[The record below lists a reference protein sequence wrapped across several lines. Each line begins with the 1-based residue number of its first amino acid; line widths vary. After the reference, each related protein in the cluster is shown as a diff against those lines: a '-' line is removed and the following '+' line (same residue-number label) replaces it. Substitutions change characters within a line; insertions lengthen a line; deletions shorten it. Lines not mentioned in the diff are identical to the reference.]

1 MTVEAPAATV
11 SAAESLVRLLE
22 DYGVEY
28 VFGTCGHTNIA
39 LLDALGRSPVTFVIA
54 RHEQAAAHAADG
66 YARASGRP
74 GVLLLH
80 VGPGMMNAVTGVAT
94 AAMDS
99 VPLIAI
105 SGDVPSYYRGR
116 HPHQEVNLHADAD
129 QTAIYRPFVKRA
141 WHVHRAEDLARFT
154 ERAFWTAT
162 SGRPG
167 AVLLNVPMDL
177 FSREVAAA
185 ARPLPERPA
194 APGLPAPVARRI
206 AARLAGAERPLI
218 YLGGGL
224 RGAAG
229 RDALLSLAGH
239 LDIPIAHSLM
249 GKGAVPDDHP
259 LLLGMPG
266 FWGLETTN
274 DYAREADVV
283 LALATRFAETDASS
297 WEPAYTWNLG
307 GGPGTGRLIQV
318 DIDAAEIGRNY
329 PVEIGA
335 VADATLAVQAIDEA
349 VRELRP
355 DPVSRSALRERI
367 GHARSALFAGSR
379 ERGRSDDFPLR
390 PERILADLR
399 DALPDDAV
407 LVTDVGWNKNGVAQ
421 CYELPAQGRFIT
433 PGGASTMGF
442 GPAAAVGVQIA
453 RPDRVVVALVGDG
466 GMSAQLPAVPMAV
479 EQGLPV
485 VFVVM
490 NNRAHGTIADLQAAN
505 FGASYGCEF
514 RDPGGEPYSPD
525 FAALARACGADG
537 YEISTP
543 GDLASALRSAITR
556 RRPAVLDVPM
566 VNEPVPTP
574 GHWNI
579 TDIYQ
584 GVLPGDGGH
593 RREVA
598 QSADRNPNGG

>member
-1 MTVEAPAATV
+1 MTVDVQPQSDPAVTV
-11 SAAESLVRLLE
+11 SAAEALVRQLE
-22 DYGVEY
+22 GYGVEY

-39 LLDALGRSPVTFVIA
+39 LLDALGRSPIEFVIA

-74 GVLLLH
+74 GVLLVH

-94 AAMDS
+94 AALDS
-99 VPLIAI
+99 VPLITIA
-105 SGDVPSYYRGR
+105 GDVPSYYRGR
-116 HPHQEVNLHADAD
+116 HPHQEVNLHNDAD

-141 WHVHRAEDLARFT
+141 WHVHRAADLGRFT

-177 FSREVAAA
+177 FSRPVAPADH
-185 ARPLPERPA
+185 PLPEHGS
-194 APGLPAPVARRI
+194 APDLPAPVAERI

-224 RGAAG
+224 RGDAG
-229 RDALLSLAGH
+229 RDALLALAEH
-239 LDIPIAHSLM
+239 LDVPIVHSLM
-249 GKGAVPDDHP
+249 AKGAVPDDHP

-274 DYAREADVV
+274 DYARDADVV

-297 WEPAYTWNLG
+297 WDDRYTWNLG
-307 GGPGTGRLIQV
+307 GPGAPETHGRLIQI

-335 VADATLAVQAIDEA
+335 VADVTLAVQAIGKA
-349 VRELRP
+349 VLDLHP
-355 DPVSRSALRERI
+355 DPVDRPGLRERI
-367 GHARSALFAGSR
+367 RAARTELFGRSR
-379 ERGRSDDFPLR
+379 ERGRSADLPLR

-399 DALPDDAV
+399 DALPADAV

-421 CYELPAQGRFIT
+421 CYELPAEGRFIT

-442 GPAAAVGVQIA
+442 GPAAAVGVQIGA
-453 RPDRVVVALVGDG
+453 PGRVVVALVGDG

-485 VFVVM
+485 LFVVM

-505 FGASYGCEF
+505 FGASHGCEF
-514 RDPGGEPYSPD
+514 RDPEGRPYSPD
-525 FAALARACGADG
+525 FAAFAEACGADG
-537 YEISTP
+537 YQITAP
-543 GDLASALRSAITR
+543 DALAPALRAAVAA

-579 TDIYQ
+579 NDIYQ
-584 GVLPGDGGH
+584 GVFPGDGGH
-593 RREVA
+593 PSP
-598 QSADRNPNGG
+598 SAP

>member
-1 MTVEAPAATV
+1 MTVDTSPAAAGTGSTGTGEV
-11 SAAESLVRLLE
+11 SAAEALVAQLE
-22 DYGVEY
+22 SYGVEY

-39 LLDALGRSPVTFVIA
+39 LLDALGRSPIRFVIA

-66 YARASGRP
+66 YARASGKP
-74 GVLLLH
+74 GVVLLH

-94 AAMDS
+94 AALDS
-99 VPLIAI
+99 VPLVAIA
-105 SGDVPSYYRGR
+105 GDIPSYYYGR

-141 WHVHRAEDLARFT
+141 WHVHRVEDLPRFT

-177 FSREVAAA
+177 FSRPLPARLHGAYPLVGQSTPADLPVPAAQA
-185 ARPLPERPA
+185 IARALVGAQRPL
-194 APGLPAPVARRI
+194 V
-206 AARLAGAERPLI
+206 
-218 YLGGGL
+218 YVGGGL
-224 RGAAG
+224 HGPEG
-229 RDALLSLAGH
+229 RAALLSLVEH
-239 LDIPIAHSLM
+239 LDLPVAHSLM
-249 GKGAVPDDHP
+249 AKGTLPDDHP
-259 LLLGMPG
+259 LVLGMTG
-266 FWGLETTN
+266 FWGLEVTN
-274 DYAREADVV
+274 TYALESDLV

-297 WEPAYTWNLG
+297 WDAHHTWRF
-307 GGPGTGRLIQV
+307 PPTRLIQV
-318 DIDAAEIGRNY
+318 DIDPAEIGRNY

-335 VADATLAVQAIDEA
+335 VADVTLAVRAIDAA
-349 VRELRP
+349 VREQSPR
-355 DPVSRSALRERI
+355 PVSRPALRDQI
-367 GHARSALFAGSR
+367 HAARTGLFEASR

-390 PERILADLR
+390 PERILADVH
-399 DALPDDAV
+399 DILPPDAV

-421 CYELPAQGRFIT
+421 CYPLPAQGRFVT

-442 GPAAAVGVQIA
+442 GPAAALGVQIA
-453 RPDRVVVALVGDG
+453 EPDRVVVALVGDG

-485 VFVVM
+485 IFLVM

-514 RDPGGEPYSPD
+514 RDPQGRPYSPD
-525 FAALARACGADG
+525 FAAFGRACGADG
-537 YEISTP
+537 YLVERVEDFAT
-543 GDLASALRSAITR
+543 ALRTAIAR

-579 TDIYQ
+579 KDIYH
-584 GVLPGDGGH
+584 GVF
-593 RREVA
+593 E
-598 QSADRNPNGG
+598 

>member
-1 MTVEAPAATV
+1 MTVADQTTGTVTAA
-11 SAAESLVRLLE
+11 AALVRQLE
-22 DYGVEY
+22 RYGVEY

-39 LLDALGRSPVTFVIA
+39 LLDALGRSPITFVMA

-94 AAMDS
+94 AALDS

-105 SGDVPSYYRGR
+105 SGDVPSYYHGR

-141 WHVHRAEDLARFT
+141 WHVQRAGDLARFT

-162 SGRPG
+162 SGRRG

-177 FSREVAAA
+177 FSR
-185 ARPLPERPA
+185 RTPQIDHPLPVGD
-194 APGLPAPVARRI
+194 PGPDLSARVAERI
-206 AARLAGAERPLI
+206 ARLLIEADRPLI
-218 YLGGGL
+218 YFGGGL
-224 RGAAG
+224 RHGQGGLRRGQA
-229 RDALLSLAGH
+229 ALLSIAEH
-239 LDIPIAHSLM
+239 LDIPMVHSLM
-249 GKGAVPDDHP
+249 GKGTVRDDHP

-266 FWGLETTN
+266 FWGLKTTN
-274 DYAREADVV
+274 DYARDADVV

-297 WEPAYTWNLG
+297 WDPAYTWNLRG
-307 GGPGTGRLIQV
+307 GALERAPSGGDEHGRLIQI
-318 DIDAAEIGRNY
+318 DIDPAEIGRNY
-329 PVEIGA
+329 PVEVGA
-335 VADATLAVQAIDEA
+335 VADVTLALQAIDTA
-349 VRELRP
+349 VHGLRA
-355 DPVSRSALRERI
+355 DPISRPALREQIRT
-367 GHARSALFAGSR
+367 ARTELFADSR

-390 PERILADLR
+390 PERILSDLR
-399 DALPDDAV
+399 DAVPADAV

-421 CYELPAQGRFIT
+421 CYRLPAEGRFIT
-433 PGGASTMGF
+433 PGGLSTMGF
-442 GPAAAVGVQIA
+442 GPAAAVGVQLA
-453 RPDRVVVALVGDG
+453 QPDRVVVALIGDG

-485 VFVVM
+485 IFVVM
-490 NNRAHGTIADLQAAN
+490 NNRAHGTIADLQTAN
-505 FGASYGCEF
+505 FGTAYGCEF
-514 RDPGGEPYSPD
+514 RDPDGRPYSPG
-525 FAALARACGADG
+525 FAALAEACGADG
-537 YEISTP
+537 YDIPAPEA
-543 GDLASALRSAITR
+543 LASALRSAVSR

-584 GVLPGDGGH
+584 GVFPK
-593 RREVA
+593 R
-598 QSADRNPNGG
+598 